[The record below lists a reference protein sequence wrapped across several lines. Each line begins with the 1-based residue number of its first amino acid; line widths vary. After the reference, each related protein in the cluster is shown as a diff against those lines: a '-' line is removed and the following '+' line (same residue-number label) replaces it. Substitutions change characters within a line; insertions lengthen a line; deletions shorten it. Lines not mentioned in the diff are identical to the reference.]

1 MGNSKRLAAVS
12 TLAVLLV
19 IFATVLRPA
28 KAELPPLTLD
38 DLFATPSLTGVVPS
52 SPAWSLD
59 SGRFAFTWN
68 NKGLPVRGLWTA
80 ANDGSGLRRLGTDDS
95 ASVRAISWLDETTI
109 LSLRGEGLWST
120 DADSGDETLVA
131 NVGANAWNLTISPA
145 RDKAAYLKGG
155 DLWLVDLANGGV
167 KQATDIGIP
176 RLSRLGAGR
185 YARPEREIGPGI
197 WSGPTYA
204 WSPGGKMIAMHIV
217 DRREM
222 RKVSFPNYL
231 AGDTDT
237 NLVRRGYP
245 GDANEIRNVGLLN
258 VEDGEL
264 EMLPLRHPA
273 MNQVIDFSWSP
284 SGALLIDTASDT
296 AVDRRLFVVPPGET
310 DLREIWY
317 GNRPSRMYTS
327 FASAW
332 HPDGENVVF
341 LSDRADRY
349 GLYLIDASPSKDLP
363 RLLTD
368 PNYDVL
374 SEPTVVS
381 ADNTIFYAG
390 NGVNPYELHVYRV
403 NATNGEPQRVTR
415 LAGRNEGFPSPDG
428 KHVVIRHS
436 NDTSPAELY
445 VVAADGGD
453 ERRVTT
459 SPLPGFLE
467 RDWPEA
473 RYVSFPSKI
482 DDYTLHARILAPP
495 DLDPDKQYPVLFGPV
510 YSNTARNQWRGV
522 YSLVQHYLVQQ
533 GYIVVQVDSRGSNG
547 YGRAFREEFLL
558 GFADE
563 DIDDLASAVDYMES
577 LPYVDPDRIGI
588 WGSSYGGTLSVY
600 SLLKKPG
607 LFQAAVAAAS
617 AVDPRFFG
625 TDDVAI
631 VRRPETHSEI
641 FERKA
646 IRYAANL
653 EDNLLLIHGMQDHVV
668 PFKTTAVLA
677 EELIK
682 QGKNFDFAF
691 APGATH
697 SWAREPHYQR
707 YLFGKLVE
715 FFDRY
720 LQPE

>member
-1 MGNSKRLAAVS
+1 MRQRSGFFQ
-12 TLAVLLV
+12 LAVTGLL
-19 IFATVLRPA
+19 ITVFTA
-28 KAELPPLTLD
+28 SKTANAELPLLTLD
-38 DLFATPSLTGVVPS
+38 DLFASPSLVGTAPSAPVWSPS
-52 SPAWSLD
+52 SEK
-59 SGRFAFTWN
+59 FAFAWN
-68 NKGLPVRGLWTA
+68 DKGLPNRDLWVA
-80 ANDGSGLRRLGTDDS
+80 FKDGSELQRLRSRSD
-95 ASVRAISWLDETTI
+95 ASVRSIAWMYDEYL
-109 LSLRGEGLWST
+109 LSLRGDGLWFNDSRGYAESLMAT
-120 DADSGDETLVA
+120 VGRDAY
-131 NVGANAWNLTISPA
+131 NLSVSPTGEW
-145 RDKAAYLKGG
+145 AAFLQGG
-155 DLWLVDLANGGV
+155 DLWLMDLDDAAV
-167 KQATDIGIP
+167 KKATDIGIP
-176 RLSRLGAGR
+176 RLSSLGAGR

-204 WSPGGKMIAMHIV
+204 WSPDGKTIALHIV

-222 RKVSFPNYL
+222 RKVPFPDYL
-231 AGDTDT
+231 AGETDP

-245 GDANEIRNVGLLN
+245 GDANEIRNVGLLD
-258 VEDGEL
+258 VDSGEIT
-264 EMLPLRHPA
+264 MLPLEAPDA
-273 MNQVIDFSWSP
+273 NQVIDFSWSP
-284 SGALLIDTASDT
+284 DGVLLVDTASDT
-296 AVDRRLFVVPPGET
+296 AVDRKLFVVLPGET
-310 DLREIWY
+310 RLREIW
-317 GNRPSRMYTS
+317 RHSRESRMYTS

-332 HPDGENVVF
+332 HPNGKDVVF
-341 LSDRADRY
+341 LSDREDRY
-349 GLYLIDASPSKDLP
+349 GLYVIDASPSKDLP
-363 RLLTD
+363 RPLTE
-368 PNYDVL
+368 PAYDVL
-374 SEPTVVS
+374 SGPTVVT
-381 ADNTIFYAG
+381 ADNTIFYNG

-403 NATNGEPQRVTR
+403 NATDGEPQRVTS

-445 VVAADGGD
+445 VVSANGGT
-453 ERRVTT
+453 EKRVTT

-473 RYVSFPSKI
+473 SYVSFPSKI
-482 DDYTLHARILAPP
+482 DDYTLHARILAPI
-495 DLDPDKQYPVLFGPV
+495 DLDPDKKYPVLFGPV

-563 DIDDLASAVDYMES
+563 DIDDLESAVDYMET

-600 SLLKKPG
+600 SLLMKPG

-631 VRRPETHSEI
+631 VRRPETHPEI

-646 IRYAANL
+646 LNYAANL
-653 EDNLLLIHGMQDHVV
+653 EDHLLLIHGMQDHVV

-715 FFDRY
+715 FFDRH
-720 LQPE
+720 LKETE